1 MAEILESAKSGM
13 VDPYRHLSR
22 LQLLQ
27 VVDHKEKEIADMRKK
42 LESKEVNYY
51 CQSSEG
57 YHDTCCSL
65 PTG

>member
-1 MAEILESAKSGM
+1 M